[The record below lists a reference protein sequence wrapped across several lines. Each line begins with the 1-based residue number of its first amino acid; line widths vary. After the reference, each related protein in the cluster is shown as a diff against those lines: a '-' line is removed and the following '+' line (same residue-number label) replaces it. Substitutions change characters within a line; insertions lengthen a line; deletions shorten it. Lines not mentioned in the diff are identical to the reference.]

1 MTGTPPDRANERAN
15 AGDQQG
21 NRFQKGQSGNPFGR
35 TEGSRNKATLLL
47 DRLAEDEA
55 EAIQKQVIEAAKTG
69 DLKAA
74 ELILARI
81 WPLRRGRPVRLDLPP
96 VRTPAEVSDGMAAV
110 VEAMAAGEVTP
121 EEAATIS
128 GVLEVRRK
136 ALETQ
141 ELADRVDR
149 PEQDMKSR

>member
-1 MTGTPPDRANERAN
+1 VTEAETPSGPAS

-21 NRFQKGQSGNPFGR
+21 NRFQKGQSGNPLGR
-35 TEGSRNKATLLL
+35 AEGSRNKATLLL

-55 EAIQKQVIEAAKTG
+55 EAIQRQVIEAAKSG

-81 WPLRRGRPVRLDLPP
+81 WPPRRGRPVHIDLPA
-96 VRTPAEVSDGMAAV
+96 VRTTTDVSDGMAALV
-110 VEAMAAGEVTP
+110 DAMAAGEVTP

-128 GVLEVRRK
+128 GVLEARRR

-141 ELADRVDR
+141 ELADRVNR
-149 PEQDMKSR
+149 LEQEMKSR